1 MTLWYTAAGAA
12 NPNSQR
18 AFKAFDAKFNF
29 PPPWILPQFLNC
41 STWNLSNVKNKFYH
55 NNFQTNFVISLSW
68 QSWSRLSKRQ
78 ICRLC
83 SICVPEKL
91 FSIPQ
96 TQTLF
101 LHILG
106 TFWTSNLAFTSRG
119 RKVNVQYI
127 VVSATHSGKW
137 TVFHSSRFFY
147 FFYGKKQNQ
156 IQSKFSQKLWPG
168 VSMLS

>member
-1 MTLWYTAAGAA
+1 MPHFSNGSTWNLIKKI
-12 NPNSQR
+12 NKIS
-18 AFKAFDAKFNF
+18 
-29 PPPWILPQFLNC
+29 LPQFLNC
-41 STWNLSNVKNKFYH
+41 STWNLSNVKNKFYR

-106 TFWTSNLAFTSRG
+106 TFWTSYLAFTSRG

-147 FFYGKKQNQ
+147 FFYGKKNW
-156 IQSKFSQKLWPG
+156 ISKEVFFLPK
-168 VSMLS
+168 